1 MEVFF
6 FDEMYRLVLYR
17 DVVVN
22 KENYLDE
29 SVVEVLFYGI
39 YDIWKFLGFGSINR
53 CRKVLGF

>member
-39 YDIWKFLGFGSINR
+39 YDI
-53 CRKVLGF
+53 